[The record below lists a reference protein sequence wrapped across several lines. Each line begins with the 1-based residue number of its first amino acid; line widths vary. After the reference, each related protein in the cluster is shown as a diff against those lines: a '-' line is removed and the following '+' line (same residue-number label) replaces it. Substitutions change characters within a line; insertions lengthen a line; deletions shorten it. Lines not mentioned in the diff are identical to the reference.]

1 MTNKTHKSL
10 AAEAAFLTL
19 ESRAEL
25 LSELRK
31 PKTDNA
37 KISFQELW
45 NAAQDPLQY
54 SDIINRIYL
63 DASALRQFEAL
74 LQRLNQ
80 GYMGAQIAAGS
91 ENMSYRKGDGFDL
104 ELTMS
109 SRGDGAYIR
118 VIFHQTPQVLPKH
131 LYYRA
136 RGSFNFLEMTSINE
150 RTMQILIETG
160 NLFFEV
166 YQDPAMEFWVK

>member
-1 MTNKTHKSL
+1 MIDKTHKSR
-10 AAEAAFLTL
+10 ATEAAFLAL

-25 LSELRK
+25 FSELRK
-31 PKTDNA
+31 PKIDNRS
-37 KISFQELW
+37 ISFQELW
-45 NAAQDPLQY
+45 NAAQDPLEH
-54 SDIINRIYL
+54 SDIMRCIYL
-63 DASALRQFEAL
+63 DASALRQFESL

-80 GYMGAQIAAGS
+80 GYMGPQIAAGS
-91 ENMSYRKGDGFDL
+91 ENMSYRKGDVFDL
-104 ELTMS
+104 DLTMS
-109 SRGDGAYIR
+109 SRGDGAYVR
-118 VIFHQTPQVLPKH
+118 VIFHQAPQVLPKH

-136 RGSFNFLEMTSINE
+136 KGSFNFLEMTSINE